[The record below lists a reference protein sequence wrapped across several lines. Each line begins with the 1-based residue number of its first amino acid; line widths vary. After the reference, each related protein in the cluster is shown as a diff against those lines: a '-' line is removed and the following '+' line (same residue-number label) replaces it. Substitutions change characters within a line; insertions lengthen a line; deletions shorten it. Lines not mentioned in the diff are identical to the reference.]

1 MANNFEF
8 LKEIDKE
15 LFSNI
20 EDAQKLFRDEYF
32 NQCAVQVRVFAEK
45 VAKKILGEMSI
56 NLTFDDTINCLKDKI
71 KSTREQE
78 FVDDLFFIKKIGNK
92 CAHGEDTSSSEA
104 LEIIHRAYDP
114 RPRGQ
119 RLEYT
124 GLNFQGDTA
133 TLSIGDSK
141 EGWAQAIAHYFDI
154 LTNLQYTKIHKIVVE
169 YDSIRPRGERL
180 KVFGGT
186 ASGYESMMTML
197 DKINKVITSAGN
209 YNSAFYCIKFLERN
223 LFCYIKFIKSLYHFL
238 SADFLRYACKI
249 NIAGLYNCFMHIGN
263 AHSFGFSVTSAV
275 IS

>member
-45 VAKKILGEMSI
+45 VAKKILGETSV

-104 LEIIHRAYDP
+104 LEIIHRAFEVAINYAQSKDKK
-114 RPRGQ
+114 GEYLSLQFDDTLLITGKAQKEITLVDKYIEAAELAQKEALLAEKQGEFLSKVEKNNDGFEDKNKIKNLKQ
-119 RLEYT
+119 RKKPT
-124 GLNFQGDTA
+124 NPK
-133 TLSIGDSK
+133 K
-141 EGWAQAIAHYFDI
+141 EKIKQKVKQAQKNLKQNINKTPKKPTKKQVKQTRAQKRKQKKLIAFIIFYLISLF
-154 LTNLQYTKIHKIVVE
+154 LLTKIIF
-169 YDSIRPRGERL
+169 S
-180 KVFGGT
+180 
-186 ASGYESMMTML
+186 
-197 DKINKVITSAGN
+197 
-209 YNSAFYCIKFLERN
+209 FL
-223 LFCYIKFIKSLYHFL
+223 F
-238 SADFLRYACKI
+238 
-249 NIAGLYNCFMHIGN
+249 
-263 AHSFGFSVTSAV
+263 
-275 IS
+275 

>member
-45 VAKKILGEMSI
+45 VAKKILGETSI

-104 LEIIHRAYDP
+104 LEIIHRAFEVAINYAQSKDKQ
-114 RPRGQ
+114 G
-119 RLEYT
+119 EYLSMQFDDTLLIT
-124 GLNFQGDTA
+124 GKVQKEVTLVDKYIEAAQQAQKEALLNEKQGDF
-133 TLSIGDSK
+133 LSKIEKDNDGFEDKSRVKNLKQYKKPAKKPKK
-141 EGWAQAIAHYFDI
+141 EKIKQKVKQAQKNLKQNINKTPKKVTKKQIKQTRAQKRKQKKLIAFIIFYLISLF
-154 LTNLQYTKIHKIVVE
+154 LLTKIIF
-169 YDSIRPRGERL
+169 S
-180 KVFGGT
+180 
-186 ASGYESMMTML
+186 
-197 DKINKVITSAGN
+197 
-209 YNSAFYCIKFLERN
+209 FL
-223 LFCYIKFIKSLYHFL
+223 F
-238 SADFLRYACKI
+238 
-249 NIAGLYNCFMHIGN
+249 
-263 AHSFGFSVTSAV
+263 
-275 IS
+275 